1 MEAWVAGLLGTLV
14 GTFGSVA
21 GVWIQNHFQA
31 RRERV
36 RMVMEFAVQDRKN
49 LIDEAKASGKGGP
62 VAPVAPVALFAHY
75 HGELFRLIER
85 GNFSVR
91 ELDKI
96 SEDNSKLWASIKK
109 NHAKQ
114 QAGEL

>member
-1 MEAWVAGLLGTLV
+1 
-14 GTFGSVA
+14 
-21 GVWIQNHFQA
+21 
-31 RRERV
+31 
-36 RMVMEFAVQDRKN
+36 MEFAVQDRKN

-109 NHAKQ
+109 THAKQ